1 MRSDTIKR
9 GPGRA
14 PHRSLMKAMG
24 YSDDDIRKPWVG
36 IVNAKNGLI
45 PGHVHLDTIAD
56 AAREGVW
63 AAGGLPLEFPS
74 IGVCDGLAMGHIGMR
89 YSLASRELIAD
100 SIETMAEAH
109 QLDGLVLVS
118 NCDKITPG
126 MLMAAARLDLPSI
139 LVSGGPMLAGKI
151 GGKPVS
157 LTNMFEAVAANR
169 NGRISDAELREYEDG
184 ACPGCGS
191 CSGMFTANSMNCLAE
206 ALGMALPGN
215 GPIPAVH
222 SSRIRLARA
231 AGAAI
236 MDLVRGG
243 IRPRTIMTAA
253 AFANALSLDMA
264 LGGSTNSL
272 LHLPAIAHE
281 AGIRLDLGTAAG
293 ISGRTPNLCR
303 LSPSGPHHM
312 EDLHA
317 AGGISAVLKEISKKG
332 LLALD
337 ALTVTGKSIGDN
349 IAGAEIRDPSVIRAI
364 DNPYNATGGIS
375 VLKGNLAPDGC
386 VVKSSAVAAE
396 MLDHR
401 GPARVFDS
409 EESALEAILDGGIRK
424 GDVLVIRYEGPKGGP
439 GMREMLAL
447 TSALAGL
454 GLDKD
459 VALVTDGRFSGATKG
474 ASIGHVSPEAAEGG
488 PIALVR
494 NGDMIAISIPQ
505 GMIRVEADPAELE
518 RRRSAWTPPEPKVK
532 TGYLSRYAGSV
543 TSAAWGAVLAERT

>member
-1 MRSDTIKR
+1 MRSDTIKK
-9 GPGRA
+9 GPDRA

-24 YSDDDIRKPWVG
+24 YSDVDFKKPWVG
-36 IVNAKNGLI
+36 IVNAQSELI
-45 PGHVHLDTIAD
+45 PGHVHLDRIAG
-56 AAREGVW
+56 AAKEGVW
-63 AAGGLPLEFPS
+63 AEGGFPVEFPA

-109 QLDGLVLVS
+109 RLDALVLVT

-126 MLMAAARLDLPSI
+126 MLMAAARVDIPSV
-139 LVSGGPMLAGKI
+139 LVSGGPMLAGRTR
-151 GGKPVS
+151 GKAVS
-157 LTNMFEAVAANR
+157 LTDVFEAVSANR
-169 NGRISDAELREYEDG
+169 DGRISDEELGDCEDY

-191 CSGMFTANSMNCLAE
+191 CAGMFTANSMNCLAE

-215 GPIPAVH
+215 GTIPAVH
-222 SSRIRLARA
+222 AARLRLARA
-231 AGAAI
+231 AGRAV
-236 MDLVRGG
+236 MDL
-243 IRPRTIMTAA
+243 IRDDARPNEIMTSA
-253 AFANALSLDMA
+253 AFSNALSLDMA

-281 AGIRLDLGTAAG
+281 AGVRLDLGMAAG

-317 AGGISAVLKEISKKG
+317 AGGIPAVLKELSKKG
-332 LLALD
+332 FLALN
-337 ALTVTGKSIGDN
+337 ARTVTGRSLGEN
-349 IAGAEIRDPSVIRAI
+349 ISEAAVLDMSVIRPV
-364 DNPYNATGGIS
+364 DNPYSPSGGIS
-375 VLKGNLAPDGC
+375 VMRGNLAPDGC

-409 EESALEAILDGGIRK
+409 EDSALEAILGGHVRK
-424 GDVLVIRYEGPKGGP
+424 SDVLVIRYEGPKGGP

-447 TSALAGL
+447 TSTLAGL

-459 VALVTDGRFSGATKG
+459 VALITDGRFSGATRG

-494 NGDMIAISIPQ
+494 SGDMITISIPQ
-505 GMIRVEADPAELE
+505 GTIQVEVDPAELE
-518 RRRSAWTPPEPKVK
+518 RRRSAWTPPEPKFK
-532 TGYLSRYAGSV
+532 TGYLSRYAKSV
-543 TSAAWGAVLAERT
+543 TSAASGAVLAG

>member
-1 MRSDTIKR
+1 
-9 GPGRA
+9 
-14 PHRSLMKAMG
+14 
-24 YSDDDIRKPWVG
+24 
-36 IVNAKNGLI
+36 
-45 PGHVHLDTIAD
+45 
-56 AAREGVW
+56 
-63 AAGGLPLEFPS
+63 
-74 IGVCDGLAMGHIGMR
+74 
-89 YSLASRELIAD
+89 
-100 SIETMAEAH
+100 
-109 QLDGLVLVS
+109 
-118 NCDKITPG
+118 
-126 MLMAAARLDLPSI
+126 
-139 LVSGGPMLAGKI
+139 
-151 GGKPVS
+151 
-157 LTNMFEAVAANR
+157 
-169 NGRISDAELREYEDG
+169 
-184 ACPGCGS
+184 
-191 CSGMFTANSMNCLAE
+191 
-206 ALGMALPGN
+206 
-215 GPIPAVH
+215 
-222 SSRIRLARA
+222 
-231 AGAAI
+231 
-236 MDLVRGG
+236 
-243 IRPRTIMTAA
+243 
-253 AFANALSLDMA
+253 MA

-337 ALTVTGKSIGDN
+337 ALTVTGKSIGEN

>member
-1 MRSDTIKR
+1 MRSDTIKQ

-36 IVNAKNGLI
+36 IVNAQSELI
-45 PGHVHLDTIAD
+45 PGHIHLDGIAD
-56 AAREGVW
+56 AVKEGVW

-74 IGVCDGLAMGHIGMR
+74 IGVCDGLAMGHAGMR

-109 QLDGLVLVS
+109 RLDGLVLVT

-151 GGKPVS
+151 GGQSVS

-169 NGRISDAELREYEDG
+169 NGRISDAGLREYEDG

-231 AGAAI
+231 AGAAV
-236 MDLVRGG
+236 MDLVRAGT
-243 IRPRTIMTAA
+243 RPGKIMTAA
-253 AFANALSLDMA
+253 AFSNALSLDMA

-337 ALTVTGKSIGDN
+337 ALTVTGKSLGEN
-349 IAGAEIRDPSVIRAI
+349 ISGAEIRDPSVIRTV

-386 VVKSSAVAAE
+386 VVKSSAVAPE

-459 VALVTDGRFSGATKG
+459 VALITDGRFSGATKG

-488 PIALVR
+488 PIALVG
-494 NGDMIAISIPQ
+494 NGDMIDISIPR
-505 GMIRVEADPAELE
+505 GTIRVEADPAELE
-518 RRRSAWTPPEPKVK
+518 RRKSAWTPPEPRVK
-532 TGYLSRYAGSV
+532 TGYLSRYAKNV
-543 TSAAWGAVLAERT
+543 TSAAWGAVLAE